1 VHNTTEHP
9 LLTVAGFSA
18 ARQHVDT
25 QFGRIA
31 YVEAGDGPAAGFLHG
46 FPLNSFHWRHQLTE
60 LSNDRRCIAI
70 DMMGLGHS
78 QVADDQDLSFNSQA
92 DMVLG
97 AMDALDI
104 NRFDLIGNDTG
115 GGIAQLLATKAPNR
129 VTSLVLSNS
138 DTHNNYPPKSLTTI
152 HDAAGQNR
160 LDDIFVAFL
169 ENPDSAR
176 NGLGSVVYE
185 NPMHL
190 SDELLAT
197 YLRPLTATPARRR
210 LVNRYIHSQDNAEL
224 VSIEPLLYRAREHR
238 TSATEA
244 RGSDPDTVGNIRRIF
259 RCRMGVL
266 AGKDD
271 SRCGWSDRIQRCQ
284 TVFLRRAFSGRLTKY
299 SGALATLYSR
309 RGHSSTTR
317 PLTNFHR
324 IPLPGFC
331 RS

>member
-1 VHNTTEHP
+1 MHNTTEHP

-31 YVEAGDGPAAGFLHG
+31 YVEAGDGPAAVFLHG

-224 VSIEPLLYRAREHR
+224 VSIEPLLQKLEVPTLILWGTSDVFFDVEWAYWLEKTIPGAVGVIEYKGARLFFCEER
-238 TSATEA
+238 SADV
-244 RGSDPDTVGNIRRIF
+244 SQNIRVHWQRSIQ
-259 RCRMGVL
+259 GV
-266 AGKDD
+266 
-271 SRCGWSDRIQRCQ
+271 
-284 TVFLRRAFSGRLTKY
+284 
-299 SGALATLYSR
+299 ATR
-309 RGHSSTTR
+309 Q
-317 PLTNFHR
+317 PLT
-324 IPLPGFC
+324 P
-331 RS
+331 